1 MSDAE
6 QIDDISAGLQAM
18 PPRISV
24 DLAAYA
30 RNLDALR
37 TRVAP
42 AEVMAVL
49 KSDGYGH
56 GLLPV
61 ARAATAAG
69 ITALG
74 ALDIDTAL
82 RLRDAGLGEEVLI
95 FAWLLAPD
103 DDLDAAV
110 AAGVDLG
117 ISSLDEL
124 DRAAVAASA
133 RPDGRRARVHLK
145 IDTGLHRNGVSPEHW
160 PAVVERAVLLRDSV
174 DLVGIWTHIA
184 EASDEEDTD
193 AITRFHSAVAVAQ
206 AVGAEPQLRHLA
218 ASAAAFFRADS
229 RLDLVRIGAFGYGI
243 SPGGGITPAELG
255 LTPVMTLCATVDSV
269 GDGRARLAIGSGD
282 GISSGAADHVSVA
295 VNGTRY
301 PVIEVGLDW
310 IALADPDGMLQ
321 RGDEAVLFGPGTR
334 GEATLQ
340 EWADATGTIGEEIV
354 TRLSRDI
361 PRRYLP

>member
-1 MSDAE
+1 MSDAITGDE
-6 QIDDISAGLQAM
+6 IPAWFDAM
-18 PPRISV
+18 PAHITV
-24 DLAAYA
+24 DLDAYA
-30 RNLDALR
+30 RNLDAIR

-56 GLLPV
+56 GLLPI

-82 RLRDAGLGEEVLI
+82 RLRDAGIGEEVLI
-95 FAWLLAPD
+95 FAWLLAPH

-110 AAGVDLG
+110 AAGIDLG
-117 ISSLDEL
+117 VSSLDEL
-124 DRAAVAASA
+124 NRAAAAASV
-133 RPDGRRARVHLK
+133 RTDGRRARVHLK
-145 IDTGLHRNGVSPEHW
+145 IDTGLHRNGVSPAQW
-160 PAVVERAVLLRDSV
+160 PDVVERAVWLRDSV
-174 DLVGIWTHIA
+174 ELVGIWTHIA
-184 EASDEEDTD
+184 EASDDEDTD

-218 ASAAAFFRADS
+218 ASAAAFFRADA

-243 SPGGGITPAELG
+243 SPGGGITPGELG
-255 LTPVMTLCATVDSV
+255 LTPVMALTATVDSLGAGV
-269 GDGRARLAIGSGD
+269 ARLAIGSGD
-282 GISSGAADHVSVA
+282 GISSGAAGRVSVA
-295 VNGTRY
+295 VDGRRY
-301 PVIEVGLDW
+301 PVIEVGLDA
-310 IALADPDGMLQ
+310 ITLADPDGLLQ
-321 RGDEAVLFGPGTR
+321 PGDEAVLFGPGTR

-354 TRLSRDI
+354 TRLSPDI
-361 PRRYLP
+361 RRRYLP

>member
-1 MSDAE
+1 MNDE
-6 QIDDISAGLQAM
+6 LGISQVM
-18 PPRISV
+18 PPRITV
-24 DLAAYA
+24 DLSAYA
-30 RNLDALR
+30 QNLDAIR

-56 GLLPV
+56 GLLPI
-61 ARAATAAG
+61 AHAALDAG

-74 ALDIDTAL
+74 ALDIDTSL
-82 RLRDAGLGEEVLI
+82 RLRDSGIGEEVLI

-103 DDLDAAV
+103 DDLTAAV
-110 AAGVDLG
+110 AAGIDLG
-117 ISSLDEL
+117 VSSLDEL
-124 DRAAVAASA
+124 NRIAAAASA
-133 RPDGRRARVHLK
+133 RSDGRRARVHLK

-160 PAVVERAVLLRDSV
+160 PAVVERAVLVRESV

-193 AITRFHSAVAVAQ
+193 AISRFHAAVAVAQ

-218 ASAAAFFRADS
+218 ASAASYFRADS
-229 RLDLVRIGAFGYGI
+229 RLDLVRVGAFGYGI
-243 SPGGGITPAELG
+243 SPGGGITPGELG
-255 LTPVMTLCATVDSV
+255 LTPVMTLTATVYASD
-269 GDGRARLAIGSGD
+269 DGTARLAIGSGD
-282 GISSGAADHVSVA
+282 GISSAAAGRVSVA
-295 VNGTRY
+295 VNGRRF
-301 PVIEVGLDW
+301 PVADVGLDW
-310 IALADPDGMLQ
+310 IGLADPNGELQ

-354 TRLSRDI
+354 TRLSADI
-361 PRRYLP
+361 PRSYPKG